1 VCVRVHFSLRP
12 PAMPTQRRRGASFR
26 GAYCPG
32 ALPLCLEDSEA
43 ETTEVFRR
51 SPSITS
57 SSEYLVP
64 PKPTEIQSRLTVV
77 LDLDETL
84 IYARQGPL
92 YVRPGMDKLMRF
104 LADHCET
111 IVWTSS
117 KHRYAD
123 AVVAQI
129 DPCGAICH
137 TVYRHRRWFNGT
149 SATKELRLLGR
160 DLDSTIIVENTPDC
174 CRGYEKNAILVED
187 YEGGELADHTL
198 YTLLA
203 LLKDL
208 VERHESEGMTVPEFI
223 TSTPRLTQQSVLTD
237 KGTAMQAFCLTSADD
252 EYAITT
258 SPVTKCPCFAREA
271 DAATFPRHPSHSR
284 SLPSSFVGLKR
295 RYVPQERVVF

>member
-1 VCVRVHFSLRP
+1 
-12 PAMPTQRRRGASFR
+12 MPSQRRRGASFR
-26 GAYCPG
+26 GAYCPD
-32 ALPLCLEDSEA
+32 AVSLCLEDSVT

-51 SPSITS
+51 SPSIAVS
-57 SSEYLVP
+57 GEYLVP
-64 PKPTEIQSRLTVV
+64 PKPTEMQSRLTVV

-129 DPCGAICH
+129 DPYGAVCH

-160 DLDSTIIVENTPDC
+160 DLASTIIVENTPDC

-208 VERHESEGMTVPEFI
+208 VERHENEGMTVPEFI
-223 TSTPRLTQQSVLTD
+223 ASTPRLTQQSVLTD
-237 KGTAMQAFCLTSADD
+237 KGTAMQAFCLTSAAD
-252 EYAITT
+252 EYIETYPSMVKCSSITHET
-258 SPVTKCPCFAREA
+258 MAGASPRNSP
-271 DAATFPRHPSHSR
+271 HPHM
-284 SLPSSFVGLKR
+284 LPPAFVGLKC
-295 RYVPQERVVF
+295 RYVPQARVVY

>member
-1 VCVRVHFSLRP
+1 
-12 PAMPTQRRRGASFR
+12 MPSQRRRGASFR
-26 GAYCPG
+26 GEYCPG
-32 ALPLCLEDSEA
+32 AVSVCLEDSVT

-51 SPSITS
+51 SPSITAS
-57 SSEYLVP
+57 GEYLVP

-123 AVVAQI
+123 AVIAQI
-129 DPCGAICH
+129 DPVGAVCH

-160 DLDSTIIVENTPDC
+160 DLASTIIVENTPDC
-174 CRGYEKNAILVED
+174 CRGYEKNAVLVED

-198 YTLLA
+198 HTLLD

-208 VERHESEGMTVPEFI
+208 VERHENEGMTVPEFI
-223 TSTPRLTQQSVLTD
+223 ASTPRLTQQSVLTD

-252 EYAITT
+252 EGAVTY
-258 SPVTKCPCFAREA
+258 SPVMKFPCTAREA
-271 DAATFPRHPSHSR
+271 ANAAFPRNSPSSR
-284 SLPSSFVGLKR
+284 TPPSSFAGSKR
-295 RYVPQERVVF
+295 RYVPQARVVY

>member
-1 VCVRVHFSLRP
+1 
-12 PAMPTQRRRGASFR
+12 MPSQRRRGASFR

-32 ALPLCLEDSEA
+32 AVSLCLEDSVA
-43 ETTEVFRR
+43 ETAEVFRR
-51 SPSITS
+51 SPSITAA
-57 SSEYLVP
+57 SEYLVP
-64 PKPTEIQSRLTVV
+64 PKSAETQSRLTVV

-123 AVVAQI
+123 AVIAQI
-129 DPCGAICH
+129 DPYGAICH

-160 DLDSTIIVENTPDC
+160 DLASTIIIENTPDC
-174 CRGYEKNAILVED
+174 CRGYEKNAILVDD

-203 LLKDL
+203 LLTDL
-208 VERHESEGMTVPEFI
+208 VERHEREGVTVPEFI
-223 TSTPRLTQQSVLTD
+223 ASTHRLVQESVLTD
-237 KGTAMQAFCLTSADD
+237 KGTAMQAFCLTSVDD
-252 EYAITT
+252 EYAVAH
-258 SPVTKCPCFAREA
+258 SPVTKCPCITR
-271 DAATFPRHPSHSR
+271 DTVVDVFPRNSLSSR
-284 SLPSSFVGLKR
+284 TLPSSFTGLKR
-295 RYVPQERVVF
+295 RYAPQARAVY